1 MMKPQRLTDGRL
13 RVPMRAE
20 SEDGVIGDGVATIG
34 PDHPQYQ
41 VWSDYLD
48 QLESGQPRPEK

>member
-1 MMKPQRLTDGRL
+1 MAMQPERLKDGRL

-20 SEDGVIGDGVATIG
+20 SDDGTIGDGVVVIG

-48 QLESGQPRPEK
+48 QLQDQTKPAK